1 MSDVITKLTGT
12 RIRTLSQL
20 VHQLM
25 MTQLPQSEQI
35 LGFAQLIINLFCCIQ
50 QLIQNFYTLLIL
62 PLPLISH
69 EVNYQKIPMRL
80 SIILLLLTGYT
91 NLSAQKPFEKIYTN
105 LRAEFSADNAY
116 KTTGFVEQR
125 WRLAGNRG
133 FDESIFYVEEILKQA
148 GYKNETNGEADG
160 PFTYRIEKRK
170 MKRPTWE
177 PIDASLI
184 CNGETL
190 LQFST
195 NRNMI
200 AINSASA
207 NVTTEVIDVGKGKK
221 EDFEGK
227 DIKGK
232 IVFAEA
238 GGNGL
243 YTQAIERGA
252 VGVLAYAIPKYNQP
266 TKHVNSIQ
274 FQSIRYTDGTSQKWA
289 LMLSYQAKEK
299 LKAALAKGKVS
310 VTANIT
316 TKFYEADE
324 LTIVANVRGNR
335 KPDERFVFSAHV
347 QEPGANDNATGVATL
362 AEMARTTAALIQQ
375 GKFTPQRTMTFLWG
389 DEIISTKR
397 YITDDAKRA
406 EGIKWGLSLD
416 MVGEDITKTG
426 GTFLIE
432 KMPDPSAIWT
442 RGEEKHSEWGG
453 EVLKESQL
461 FPHYFND
468 LLLSRCLQQ
477 AESNGW
483 VVKTNPFEGGSDHA
497 PFLEAKI
504 PGLLMWHFTDVF
516 YHTDGDR
523 LEMVSAEEMKNVGVS
538 ALATAYVLSAPVE
551 SDVIVLIEEVKSN
564 ALKRLETEFALS
576 KEVIEKSGKLEDE
589 QHILDVWTQYYISA
603 LDKMAEIN
611 IGTSTQVID
620 DKIAEGKKEIKQKL
634 SSLTA
639 QLKER

>member
-1 MSDVITKLTGT
+1 
-12 RIRTLSQL
+12 
-20 VHQLM
+20 
-25 MTQLPQSEQI
+25 
-35 LGFAQLIINLFCCIQ
+35 
-50 QLIQNFYTLLIL
+50 
-62 PLPLISH
+62 
-69 EVNYQKIPMRL
+69 MRL

-91 NLSAQKPFEKIYTN
+91 TLSAQKSFEKTYTN

-116 KTTGFVEQR
+116 TTTGFVEQR

-238 GGNGL
+238 GANGL

-483 VVKTNPFEGGSDHA
+483 VVKTNPFEGGSDHT